1 MSHRL
6 ILIVCF
12 CLAAGLSLPR
22 LARAAILY
30 VDPQTVETVQ
40 GETFLVNLRL
50 DSEGEVINV
59 VELSLPYP
67 SESLEVVSLIRGG
80 SILSLWPEEPK
91 ADPETGAITL
101 AGGVPN
107 GRIASSA
114 EIITVLFRA
123 KARGQIKLQP
133 DPVRSRIYLND
144 GLGTKTSLTTR
155 SSAVQI
161 GLPDS
166 LAPQLSS
173 PTHPDESRWS
183 AQRTFRVS
191 WLKRDS
197 AFYSFQ
203 LSPDPSSEP
212 DDIPESSEG
221 LVDYPSLTDGIWYF
235 TLKERLSGDAWSPVA
250 RRRVM
255 VDGTPPEPF
264 KIKLVTEAGRPSL
277 VSFNA
282 VDAASG
288 IDRYEIRILKTRI
301 TWFPFFPAGQW
312 QSVPA
317 PLSLVPATAFSR
329 LEIKAIDLAGNA
341 RIVSLTS
348 SRLAIEQQRFALL
361 IIGLGGLSLG
371 LKLALRLL
379 RRRSE

>member
-1 MSHRL
+1 M
-6 ILIVCF
+6 
-12 CLAAGLSLPR
+12 
-22 LARAAILY
+22 
-30 VDPQTVETVQ
+30 
-40 GETFLVNLRL
+40 
-50 DSEGEVINV
+50 INV

-67 SESLEVVSLIRGG
+67 SESLEVVSLSRGR
-80 SILSLWPEEPK
+80 SILSLWPEEPT
-91 ADPETGAITL
+91 ADPAAGTIRL

-107 GRIASSA
+107 GRIASTA
-114 EIITVLFRA
+114 EIITILFRA

-133 DPVRSRIYLND
+133 DPVNSHVYLND
-144 GLGTKTSLTTR
+144 GLGTKTRLTTR
-155 SSAVQI
+155 ASAVRI

-191 WLKRDS
+191 WLKRDA

-203 LSPDPSSEP
+203 LSRDPASEP

-221 LVDYPSLTDGIWYF
+221 LMDYPSLTDGIWYF

-264 KIKLVTEAGRPSL
+264 EIKLVSEAGRPSF

-282 VDAASG
+282 VDATSG
-288 IDRYEIRILKTRI
+288 IDRYQLKVLKPRL

-312 QSVPA
+312 QSVQA
-317 PLSLVPATAFSR
+317 PLSLVPAVFSR
-329 LEIKAIDLAGNA
+329 LEVKAVDLAGNV
-341 RIVSLTS
+341 RIVSLRS
-348 SRLAIEQQRFALL
+348 SRLALEQQRFAIL
-361 IIGLGGLSLG
+361 IAGLGGLGLG
-371 LKLALRLL
+371 LSLAFRLL